1 MKGVRPWALLP
12 GQQSV
17 DASIVTGAL
26 EVKVP
31 AVGRVVV
38 WVAPQ
43 PARGLVVG
51 RTRPGRSYSDRLLW
65 PTTSH
70 CGTGPGG
77 QRREDLEGLPGGKPV
92 SSQNQ
97 PGHQL

>member
-1 MKGVRPWALLP
+1 M
-12 GQQSV
+12 
-17 DASIVTGAL
+17 
-26 EVKVP
+26 P
-31 AVGRVVV
+31 AVEGVVV

-51 RTRPGRSYSDRLLW
+51 HAHALAILILARLLW
-65 PTTSH
+65 PTRHTVARVW
-70 CGTGPGG
+70 G
-77 QRREDLEGLPGGKPV
+77 QRREDLEGLPSGKPV